1 MNYIATRDGVELL
14 DENADSIYM
23 RYIATRPRAEKH
35 GEHGLFGAEDAVDLE
50 KAMQELQAHEGN
62 VWTIIYSLRREDAAR
77 LGYDNAA
84 SWRTL
89 LRSKQADFAEAM
101 QIPPSQLRWYAA
113 FHDEGDHPHIHMM
126 LWSDDPKYGFLRKDN
141 LLHLQSALTN
151 MIYADELKEVYI
163 KKDIAYKDVT
173 EAARETMRRIVDQ
186 LESVENPPESIQQRL
201 LEFAMELRTVSGKKQ
216 YGYLKKPLKDKVD
229 SIVDE
234 LEKLPE
240 VAAYYSV
247 WNELRDTLESYYK
260 SKPRQH
266 NPLSKQ
272 KEFRT
277 IRNAIVQEAERLR
290 LQLEDSSVQPS
301 ANPTLAEENTSPTTS
316 HSARLP
322 SEYLLNSTV
331 RLFHQMGRIF
341 RDNAAPPSNPMGIRV
356 DSKRRKKLVQKRLA
370 MGHKQDDHEQAQ
382 GYEQA
387 FLIDPQFLSGS

>member
-1 MNYIATRDGVELL
+1 
-14 DENADSIYM
+14 
-23 RYIATRPRAEKH
+23 
-35 GEHGLFGAEDAVDLE
+35 
-50 KAMQELQAHEGN
+50 
-62 VWTIIYSLRREDAAR
+62 
-77 LGYDNAA
+77 
-84 SWRTL
+84 
-89 LRSKQADFAEAM
+89 
-101 QIPPSQLRWYAA
+101 
-113 FHDEGDHPHIHMM
+113 
-126 LWSDDPKYGFLRKDN
+126 
-141 LLHLQSALTN
+141 
-151 MIYADELKEVYI
+151 
-163 KKDIAYKDVT
+163 
-173 EAARETMRRIVDQ
+173 
-186 LESVENPPESIQQRL
+186 
-201 LEFAMELRTVSGKKQ
+201 MELRTVSGKKQ